1 MNRMA
6 VNGTTI
12 YREPCHLPL
21 AGAAW
26 LLFLGALCL
35 PVIGK
40 IPGWQWVG
48 EQGRFWRG
56 SLHGELVSIH
66 YLALTPANLFMIA
79 SPWLIWRCR
88 QAATHSDPGGRG
100 AGARLLEF
108 LTRRRTLQWVAAV
121 AVGLSATYLCHFG
134 RGMGN
139 VKPGF
144 LIWIFSFGLLGVS
157 LWRGGN
163 VLPKDG

>member
-1 MNRMA
+1 MPSAGNK
-6 VNGTTI
+6 I

-21 AGAAW
+21 AWAAW
-26 LLFLGALCL
+26 ALFLGALWL

-40 IPGWQWVG
+40 LPGWQWIG
-48 EQGRFWRG
+48 EQGRFWQG

-66 YLALTPANLFMIA
+66 YLALTPVNLFMIA
-79 SPWLIWRCR
+79 SPWLVWRCR
-88 QAATHSDPGGRG
+88 QAATQGDPGPGGVG
-100 AGARLLEF
+100 AKFLEF
-108 LTRRRTLQWVAAV
+108 LTRRRTLQRVAAV
-121 AVGLSATYLCHFG
+121 AVGLSSTYLCHFG

-139 VKPGF
+139 VKAGF

-163 VLPKDG
+163 VLPSDG